1 MQHAR
6 VDSIAALR
14 EFRAALVMFN
24 EAASLALD
32 EMESEMQRV
41 LLWLRD
47 DQYKFWRK
55 QLQLR
60 TDEHTQAR
68 LALKRR
74 QIFDRALSG
83 SVSSCVDE
91 RKALKKAEQRLQE
104 ATLRFK
110 RVGQYI
116 QQIEKAQAD
125 YKGLVKGLTGD
136 LEVNLPNARARLDRM
151 AAALEKYVALLPPE
165 ARATALTQPD
175 APTLEWE
182 TTTRDPGEPSGE
194 DEDQGGQDD

>member
-14 EFRAALVMFN
+14 EFRAALVMFK

-41 LLWLRD
+41 LMWLRD

-116 QQIEKAQAD
+116 QQVEKAQSD

-136 LEVNLPNARARLDRM
+136 LDVNLPNARARLDRM

-165 ARATALTQPD
+165 ARATALDRPD
-175 APTLEWE
+175 APTMEWE
-182 TTTRDPGEPSGE
+182 TTTRHPGEPSGE
-194 DEDQGGQDD
+194 DVDEEVPHD